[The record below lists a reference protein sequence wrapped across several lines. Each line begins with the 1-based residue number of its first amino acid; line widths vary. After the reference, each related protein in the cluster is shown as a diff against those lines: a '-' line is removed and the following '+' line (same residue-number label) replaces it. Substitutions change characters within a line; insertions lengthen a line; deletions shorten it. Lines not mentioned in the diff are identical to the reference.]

1 MGTHTTIRN
10 VVITERRWLSDL
22 TFELVIQ
29 RPQNFDFYPGQ
40 RIRIVHA
47 AGERDYSLAS
57 GVDAKELVL
66 CIRLVDQGNVS
77 EVLSTCDL
85 PAEIP
90 IKGPYGYFTFKPSTR
105 QAIFA
110 ATGTGIA
117 PFSSMV
123 RSGIGGFVFLH
134 GVRQSADLYY
144 RNLFQTA
151 AITYMAC
158 LSRVDQ
164 ESDAFFHGHVTEYLQ
179 KHLPLGS
186 YDFYLC
192 GNRGMIRDVTRL
204 VDQRFPGSLVYM
216 EMFY

>member
-1 MGTHTTIRN
+1 M
-10 VVITERRWLSDL
+10 
-22 TFELVIQ
+22 
-29 RPQNFDFYPGQ
+29 
-40 RIRIVHA
+40 HA

-66 CIRLVDQGNVS
+66 CIRLVEQGNVS
-77 EVLSTCDL
+77 KFLSTCDL

-105 QAIFA
+105 QAIFV

-117 PFSSMV
+117 PFCSMV
-123 RSGIGGFVFLH
+123 RSGIAGFILLH

-144 RNLFQTA
+144 RELFQPA
-151 AITYMAC
+151 AKTYMGC
-158 LSRVDQ
+158 LSNVDQ
-164 ESDAFFHGHVTEYLQ
+164 ESEAFFHGRVTKYLR
-179 KHLPLGS
+179 KHQPLGS

-192 GNRGMIRDVTRL
+192 GHRSMIRDVTRL
-204 VDQRFPGSLVYM
+204 VDRRFTGSLVYT